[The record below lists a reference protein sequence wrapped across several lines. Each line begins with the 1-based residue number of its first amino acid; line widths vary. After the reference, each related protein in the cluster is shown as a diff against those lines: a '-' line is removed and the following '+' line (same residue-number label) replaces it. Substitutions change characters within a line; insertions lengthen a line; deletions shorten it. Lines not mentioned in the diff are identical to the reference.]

1 MFEKRAWISQTLLNI
16 YLLELSYLLS
26 FTFFIALLFF
36 CLLDFS
42 LYGEIKILLFCLYFL
57 VFPIV
62 FALLVLV
69 LYIFFDVQIHDKFI
83 VYCTF
88 YFYELST
95 MPCLMLYNSM
105 NSVFPSGLSRWF
117 LYPSMVW
124 LDFIIKSYFQQWLM
138 GTIFL
143 KFFTFEIVCLHKFL
157 SVIHCFYGNFAECFL
172 IF

>member
-69 LYIFFDVQIHDKFI
+69 LYIFLMHKFMTSSLCI
-83 VYCTF
+83 VPFIFMNC
-88 YFYELST
+88 L
-95 MPCLMLYNSM
+95 PCL
-105 NSVFPSGLSRWF
+105 V
-117 LYPSMVW
+117 
-124 LDFIIKSYFQQWLM
+124 
-138 GTIFL
+138 
-143 KFFTFEIVCLHKFL
+143 
-157 SVIHCFYGNFAECFL
+157 
-172 IF
+172 